1 MTDTLLCIY
10 LGAENPKSVAD
21 SSKIGIGYM
30 IYVCIM
36 YINLH
41 VALHTPP
48 VSITI
53 VYIAEWRMVDYV
65 LLDMKKNMLRAFF
78 YLLFDIV

>member
-10 LGAENPKSVAD
+10 LGAENPKSVAVAD

-53 VYIAEWRMVDYV
+53 VYIAEWAADGGLCAIGYE
-65 LLDMKKNMLRAFF
+65 KKYAASFF
-78 YLLFDIV
+78 